1 MNKLLSKSTRERLAT
16 RREPYWMQI
25 ARGSF
30 LGFRAG
36 ASTWIVRHR
45 DHNGRQKYHTLG
57 PIDDFADAKRRA
69 ERWIAQVANGPY
81 RASSHGTLRD
91 ALAAYIRHLRAIGR
105 RATAWDAG
113 KRFRLT
119 VGRRRLPWVDASSE
133 DVRREDF
140 ELWRRGLRRG
150 RQPRSVNRQVRA
162 VTAALNFA
170 VSKRGHVGNREAW
183 QLEQL
188 LDDAE
193 DNAAIFLTAEQ
204 RAHLIAHS
212 PKPLGALLTGYSHT
226 GARPSE
232 LALATVSDFDPISGA
247 LMLRH
252 RKGRGSK
259 LRARAVM
266 LSDDAC
272 TFFRVHSR
280 DKLPK
285 APLISGPD
293 GDHWR
298 AGDWSIAIRS
308 AATVA
313 NKSAARLS
321 QRVPLHVSAYSF
333 RHSRISELLQV
344 YGVDPLTVAQQ
355 CGTSMLMIEKY
366 YFKSISSAMR
376 TKLNPIAR

>member
-1 MNKLLSKSTRERLAT
+1 MNKLLSISVRNRLVS

-36 ASTWIVRHR
+36 AGTWIVRHR

-57 PIDDFADAKRRA
+57 PIDDFAEAKRRA

-81 RASSHGTLRD
+81 RASSRGTLRD
-91 ALAAYIRHLRAIGR
+91 ALASYIRHLRAIGR

-119 VGRRRLPWVDASSE
+119 VGRRSPLGRMRLE

-193 DNAAIFLTAEQ
+193 DSAAVFLTAEQ

-212 PKPLGALLTGYSHT
+212 PKPLAALLTGYSHT

-232 LALATVSDFDPISGA
+232 LALATVSDFDPISSA
-247 LMLRH
+247 LTLRH

-259 LRARAVM
+259 LRLRAVM

-272 TFFRVHSR
+272 TFFRAHSR

-293 GDHWR
+293 GEHWR
-298 AGDWSIAIRS
+298 AVDWSVAIRS
-308 AATVA
+308 AATDA
-313 NKSAARLS
+313 NKSAVKLF
-321 QRVPLHVSAYSF
+321 QRIPLHVSAYSF
-333 RHSRISELLQV
+333 RHSRISELLQL

-366 YFKSISSAMR
+366 YFKFISSVMR
-376 TKLNPIAR
+376 EKLNAIAK

>member
-1 MNKLLSKSTRERLAT
+1 MNKLLSISVRNRLSI

-36 ASTWIVRHR
+36 AGTWIVRHR
-45 DHNGRQKYHTLG
+45 NHNGRQKYHTLG
-57 PIDDFADAKRRA
+57 PIVDFADARRRA
-69 ERWIAQVANGPY
+69 ERWITQVANGPY
-81 RASSHGTLRD
+81 RTSSRGTLRD

-119 VGRRRLPWVDASSE
+119 VGRRSPLGRMRLE

-212 PKPLGALLTGYSHT
+212 PKPLAALLTGYSHT

-232 LALATVSDFDPISGA
+232 LALATVSDFDPISSA
-247 LMLRH
+247 LTLRH

-259 LRARAVM
+259 LRLRAVM

-272 TFFRVHSR
+272 TFFRTHSR

-293 GDHWR
+293 GEHWR
-298 AGDWSIAIRS
+298 AGDWSVAIRS
-308 AATVA
+308 AATAA
-313 NKSAARLS
+313 NMSAMKLS
-321 QRVPLHVSAYSF
+321 QRIPIHVSAYSF